1 MTRGGGPLEPVALEG
16 QFVRLEPMS
25 LGHHAGLSAVGLDPE
40 IWRYTLGVVKTPE
53 EMRAYMDDALKLQQS
68 GTTLPFVTIERSSGR
83 VVGSTR
89 FGNYDPANRR
99 IEIGWTWIAP
109 PWQRTAIN
117 TEAKYLMLSHAFE
130 RLGCVRVELKTDVL
144 NTPSRKA
151 MLRIGAKEEGVLR
164 KHSLVWNGRY
174 RDSIY
179 YSILDDEW
187 PGVKQELE
195 KMLTARMSP
204 RATRGCSGSGP
215 RRSCPKSICL

>member
-1 MTRGGGPLEPVALEG
+1 MSRGGGPLRPIVLEG
-16 QFVRLEPMS
+16 DFVRLEPMT
-25 LGHHAGLSAVGLDPE
+25 LEHHAGLSAVGLDPE
-40 IWRYTLGVVKTPE
+40 IWRFTLVVVQTPE
-53 EMRAYMDDALKLQQS
+53 EMRDYMDAALELQRG
-68 GTTLPFVTIERSSGR
+68 GTTLPFVTIERSSGQI
-83 VVGSTR
+83 VGSTR

-109 PWQRTAIN
+109 RWQRTAIN

-130 RLGCVRVELKTDVL
+130 KLHCVRVELKTDVL

-164 KHSLVWNGRY
+164 KHSLVWDGRY

-187 PGVKQELE
+187 PTVKQELE
-195 KMLTARMSP
+195 KMLIRRPEPASSP
-204 RATRGCSGSGP
+204 R
-215 RRSCPKSICL
+215 

>member
-1 MTRGGGPLEPVALEG
+1 MTRGGGPLRPIVLEG
-16 QFVRLEPMS
+16 DFVRLEPMT
-25 LGHHAGLSAVGLDPE
+25 LEHHAGLSAVGLDPE
-40 IWRYTLGVVKTPE
+40 IWRFTLVVVQTAE
-53 EMRAYMDDALKLQQS
+53 EMRGYMDAALELQRG

-83 VVGSTR
+83 IVGSTR

-109 PWQRTAIN
+109 RWQRTAIN

-130 RLGCVRVELKTDVL
+130 KLHCVRVELKTDVL
-144 NTPSRKA
+144 NTRSRKA

-164 KHSLVWNGRY
+164 KHSLVWDGRY

-187 PGVKQELE
+187 PAVKQELQ
-195 KMLTARMSP
+195 KMLIRRPEPASSP
-204 RATRGCSGSGP
+204 R
-215 RRSCPKSICL
+215 